1 MASEL
6 LKNKALIQRLKEPEI
21 PVVKFNLGDTGFEE
35 LITLPEPKP
44 QELLDIQG
52 ENRKGRL
59 LDTLNKIGGGL
70 MDESV
75 DFIKREELQFGGG
88 PKGQQ
93 AGTEAAK
100 LLTDA
105 KRLKLVEYFKDLEKY
120 IETNATKYSDVDKF
134 FKDAIKEFDTP
145 KYKDFIINSAQTQ
158 RNVRDPKPLGKI
170 FDLKPAYKE
179 GATFNYKNLFGLKG
193 ADASSKVRYVKD
205 MMLINMMEKNPK
217 MINMRDNIV
226 KVLNNDILDLSEA
239 DLRNTKVFQKQ
250 NLKATAARPN
260 LLRSYFNSIIK
271 DFESKRIKVKDVSK
285 GVEAELQ
292 NVLKKKDIS
301 DAFRK
306 KVRTTLNN
314 IYKSKKYG
322 IQLRNEFKDLFGKDK
337 PIYSPTVKK
346 GQERFEF
353 EHKIGKASTAVNK
366 LPSTY
371 MLRGEYVPSSFNYA
385 KNINFDSKL
394 IDLMNEYKETKSAA
408 TETKIKN
415 LYKDFNKKSAGY
427 LKNLTLD
434 FDRKAGA
441 VVVTDNTPIFKI
453 KNYGDYKQQFAKNL
467 KHSQAY
473 LSTVKDGKFAFDKDL
488 FENFLVQNQGQ
499 KKLTAFQELIKRQGA
514 GVDPSLL
521 MKAGFEEFV
530 KPAAKIGARGAATL
544 ADLAISAGPGA
555 KGLGLGLLL
564 EADPI
569 VTGMSEGKTFG
580 QTARDTVVGSAI
592 DAIPGVNLGSLGEDL
607 IKLAQT
613 EGQKMSAQNLID
625 YQKDYDRFLKDR
637 NAFLSYQDLSQSEL
651 DELGFDNESL
661 INLERDLI
669 NRFKDI
675 QTRAPK
681 VYNPQNLSNIT
692 ELARKAAEQRYKN
705 LKTGIAGKIFGDRM
719 AKDPEFI
726 DKQAQQ
732 ILAAFTGVEGAT
744 DSFADSYKNFLGFT
758 NTDTLSPEELD
769 ETFDMEG
776 GIMAANGGRI
786 GFAEGPMDP
795 KRRLFMKIMG
805 GIMSLPFVSKFVG
818 KSDLAKPVV
827 KLSGTTTNMPDWFP
841 DFVNKMMFTTG
852 GKKIDADVME
862 YTTPKL
868 PGVKMLRNDDGEII
882 VEGKN
887 AYGEPYE
894 IIYRPPGYEL
904 VDETTGKAVK
914 TPGEFKASDT
924 QFRRTG
930 PEMDDF
936 DVDFETVEDVDDI
949 LGGNATKLEGFAKGT
964 EKTKYTKGQKAIDE
978 AEALGERADEYVPY
992 KDMDP
997 TDFYED

>member
-530 KPAAKIGARGAATL
+530 KPAAKIGARGAAGL

-569 VTGMSEGKTFG
+569 ITGMTEGKDFG
-580 QTARDTVVGSAI
+580 QTARDTFVGTAI
-592 DAIPGVNLGSLGEDL
+592 DAIPGVNLGSLNEDL
-607 IKLAQT
+607 IKLADT
-613 EGQKMSAQNLID
+613 EEKRVGIQNLID
-625 YQKDYDRFLKDR
+625 YQKDYDRFTKDL
-637 NAFLSYQDLSQSEL
+637 NAFKSYRGL
-651 DELGFDNESL
+651 DQISLEELGLTASDLVDMESQL
-661 INLERDLI
+661 AK
-669 NRFKDI
+669 RFEDI

-681 VYNPQNLSNIT
+681 VYNPEVFSLVRDV
-692 ELARKAAEQRYKN
+692 ARKEAEKRKAN
-705 LKTGIAGKIFGDRM
+705 LEGIQGLIFGDRM
-719 AKDPEFI
+719 AKDPNFI
-726 DKQAQQ
+726 ENQIQQ
-732 ILAAFTGVEGAT
+732 IMAASTGVKGAT
-744 DSFADSYKNFLGFT
+744 DSYADAYKFLPQEQLT
-758 NTDTLSPEELD
+758 PDELD
-769 ETFDMEG
+769 ERFDMEG

-786 GFAEGPMDP
+786 GFADGPIDP
-795 KRRLFMKIMG
+795 KRRTFMKIMA
-805 GIMSLPFVSKFVG
+805 GIASLPIFSKFLG
-818 KSDLAKPVV
+818 KSEVAKPIV
-827 KLSGTTTNMPDWFP
+827 KVAGSSTKMPDWFP
-841 DFVNKMMFTTG
+841 DMINKVMFSGTG
-852 GKKIDADVME
+852 KRVDADLTIYE
-862 YTTPKL
+862 PKEL
-868 PGVKMLRNDDGEII
+868 PGISIGRYDDGRVF

-887 AYGEPYE
+887 EYGKSYSIEYE
-894 IIYRPPGYEL
+894 PPGYEL
-904 VDETTGKAVK
+904 IDEKTGKAVK
-914 TPGEFKASDT
+914 KPGEFIAQEEVPVNVDPD
-924 QFRRTG
+924 G
-930 PEMDDF
+930 NADF
-936 DVDFETVEDVDDI
+936 DVEVLNDLDQI
-949 LGGNATKLEGFAKGT
+949 LGPDTRAMEEFATGKKIKDMKSGEFSV
-964 EKTKYTKGQKAIDE
+964 GQAEARAEQAADE
-978 AEALGERADEYVPY
+978 AAELEVFDEI
-992 KDMDP
+992 D
-997 TDFYED
+997 

>member
-6 LKNKALIQRLKEPEI
+6 LKNKIFIQRLKEPDV
-21 PVVKFNLGDTGFEE
+21 PNVKFNLADTGFEE

-569 VTGMSEGKTFG
+569 ITGMTEGKDFG
-580 QTARDTVVGSAI
+580 QTARDTFVGTAI
-592 DAIPGVNLGSLGEDL
+592 DAIPGVNLGSLNEDL
-607 IKLAQT
+607 IKLADT
-613 EGQKMSAQNLID
+613 EEKRVGIQNLID
-625 YQKDYDRFLKDR
+625 YQKDYDRFTKDL
-637 NAFLSYQDLSQSEL
+637 NAFKSYRGL
-651 DELGFDNESL
+651 DQISLEELGLTASDLVDMESQL
-661 INLERDLI
+661 AK
-669 NRFKDI
+669 RFEDI

-681 VYNPQNLSNIT
+681 VYNPEVFSLVRDV
-692 ELARKAAEQRYKN
+692 ARKEAEKRKAN
-705 LKTGIAGKIFGDRM
+705 LEGIQGLIFGDRM
-719 AKDPEFI
+719 AKDPNFI
-726 DKQAQQ
+726 ENQIQQ
-732 ILAAFTGVEGAT
+732 IMAASTGVQGAT
-744 DSFADSYKNFLGFT
+744 DSYADAYKFLPQEQLT
-758 NTDTLSPEELD
+758 PDELD
-769 ETFDMEG
+769 ERFDMEG

-786 GFAEGPMDP
+786 GFADGPIDP
-795 KRRLFMKIMG
+795 KRRTFMKIMA
-805 GIMSLPFVSKFVG
+805 GIASLPIFSKFLG
-818 KSDLAKPVV
+818 KSEVAKPIV
-827 KLSGTTTNMPDWFP
+827 KVAGSSTKMPDWFP
-841 DFVNKMMFTTG
+841 DMINKVMFSGTG
-852 GKKIDADVME
+852 KRVDADLTIYE
-862 YTTPKL
+862 PKEL
-868 PGVKMLRNDDGEII
+868 PGISIGRYDDGRVF

-887 AYGEPYE
+887 EYGKSYSIEYE
-894 IIYRPPGYEL
+894 PPGYEL
-904 VDETTGKAVK
+904 IDEKTGKAVK
-914 TPGEFKASDT
+914 KPGEFIAQEEVPVNVDPD
-924 QFRRTG
+924 G
-930 PEMDDF
+930 NADF
-936 DVDFETVEDVDDI
+936 DVEVLNDLDQI
-949 LGGNATKLEGFAKGT
+949 LGPDTRAMEEFATGKKIKDMKSGEFSV
-964 EKTKYTKGQKAIDE
+964 GQAEARAEQAADE
-978 AEALGERADEYVPY
+978 AAELEVFDEI
-992 KDMDP
+992 D
-997 TDFYED
+997 

>member
-6 LKNKALIQRLKEPEI
+6 LKNKALIQRLKEPEV

-44 QELLDIQG
+44 QELLDIQE

-499 KKLTAFQELIKRQGA
+499 KKLTAFQELINRKGA

-530 KPAAKIGARGAATL
+530 KPAAKIGARGAATI
-544 ADLAISAGPGA
+544 ADLAISAGPGL
-555 KGLGLGLLL
+555 KGLGVGLLL

-569 VTGMSEGKTFG
+569 ITGMSEGKTFG
-580 QTARDTVVGSAI
+580 QTARDTFVGSAI
-592 DAIPGVNLGSLGEDL
+592 DAIPGVNLGSLNEDL
-607 IKLAQT
+607 LKLADT
-613 EGQKMSAQNLID
+613 EEQKVGVQNVID
-625 YQKDYDRFLKDR
+625 YQRDADRFKKRFENYKYLED
-637 NAFLSYQDLSQSEL
+637 NPFEAEGVDLIAMEKGLMNDYLDLQFRKPKVQNPDVFSLLREL
-651 DELGFDNESL
+651 ATKEAKKRKE
-661 INLERDLI
+661 NLE
-669 NRFKDI
+669 
-675 QTRAPK
+675 
-681 VYNPQNLSNIT
+681 
-692 ELARKAAEQRYKN
+692 
-705 LKTGIAGKIFGDRM
+705 TGIAGKIFGDF
-719 AKDPEFI
+719 ALTNPNFVE
-726 DKQAQQ
+726 DKIQQ
-732 ILAAFTGVEGAT
+732 IMAASTGVQGAT
-744 DSFADSYKNFLGFT
+744 DSYADVYKFLPQEQLT
-758 NTDTLSPEELD
+758 PDELD
-769 ETFDMEG
+769 ERFDMEG
-776 GIMAANGGRI
+776 GIMAADGGRI
-786 GFAEGPMDP
+786 GFADGPIDP
-795 KRRLFMKIMG
+795 KRRLFLKIMG
-805 GIMSLPFVSKFVG
+805 GIASLPVFGKFLG
-818 KSDLAKPVV
+818 KSEVAKPIV
-827 KLSGTTTNMPDWFP
+827 KVAGSSTKMPNWFP
-841 DFVNKMMFTTG
+841 DLINKVMFGGTGKRVDADLTVYEPKELPGISIGRYDDGRVFVEGQNEY
-852 GKKIDADVME
+852 GKKYMIE
-862 YTTPKL
+862 Y
-868 PGVKMLRNDDGEII
+868 E
-882 VEGKN
+882 
-887 AYGEPYE
+887 
-894 IIYRPPGYEL
+894 PPGFEL
-904 VDETTGKAVK
+904 IDEKTGKAVK
-914 TPGEFKASDT
+914 KPGEFIAQEEVPVNVDPD
-924 QFRRTG
+924 G
-930 PEMDDF
+930 NADF
-936 DVDFETVEDVDDI
+936 DVEVLDDLDQI
-949 LGGNATKLEGFAKGT
+949 LGPDTRAMEEFATGKKIKDMKSGEVSV
-964 EKTKYTKGQKAIDE
+964 GQAEARAEQAADE
-978 AEALGERADEYVPY
+978 AAELEVFDEI
-992 KDMDP
+992 D
-997 TDFYED
+997 

>member
-44 QELLDIQG
+44 QELLDIQE

-569 VTGMSEGKTFG
+569 ITGMTEGKDFG
-580 QTARDTVVGSAI
+580 QTARDTFVGTAI
-592 DAIPGVNLGSLGEDL
+592 DAIPGVNLGSLNEDL
-607 IKLAQT
+607 IKLADT
-613 EGQKMSAQNLID
+613 EEKRVGIQNLID
-625 YQKDYDRFLKDR
+625 YQKDYDRFTKDL
-637 NAFLSYQDLSQSEL
+637 NAFKSYRGL
-651 DELGFDNESL
+651 DQISLEELGLTAS
-661 INLERDLI
+661 DLVDMEGQLAK
-669 NRFKDI
+669 RFEDI

-681 VYNPQNLSNIT
+681 VYNPEVFSLVRDV
-692 ELARKAAEQRYKN
+692 ARKEAEKRKAN
-705 LKTGIAGKIFGDRM
+705 LEGIQGLIFGDRM
-719 AKDPEFI
+719 AKDPNFI
-726 DKQAQQ
+726 ENQIQQ
-732 ILAAFTGVEGAT
+732 IMAASTGVQGAT
-744 DSFADSYKNFLGFT
+744 DSYADAYKFLPQEQLT
-758 NTDTLSPEELD
+758 PDELD
-769 ETFDMEG
+769 ERFDMEG

-786 GFAEGPMDP
+786 GFADGPIDP
-795 KRRLFMKIMG
+795 KRRTFMKIMA
-805 GIMSLPFVSKFVG
+805 GIASLPIFSKFLG
-818 KSDLAKPVV
+818 KSEVAKPIV
-827 KLSGTTTNMPDWFP
+827 KVAGSSTKMPDWFP
-841 DFVNKMMFTTG
+841 DMINKVMFSGTG
-852 GKKIDADVME
+852 KRVDADLTIYE
-862 YTTPKL
+862 PKEL
-868 PGVKMLRNDDGEII
+868 PGISIGRYDDGRVF

-887 AYGEPYE
+887 EYGKSYSIEYE
-894 IIYRPPGYEL
+894 PPGYEL
-904 VDETTGKAVK
+904 IDEKTGKAVK
-914 TPGEFKASDT
+914 KPGEFIAQEEVPVNVDPD
-924 QFRRTG
+924 G
-930 PEMDDF
+930 NADF
-936 DVDFETVEDVDDI
+936 DVEVLNDLDQI
-949 LGGNATKLEGFAKGT
+949 LGPDTRAMEEFATGKKIKDMKSGEFSV
-964 EKTKYTKGQKAIDE
+964 GQAEARAEQAADE
-978 AEALGERADEYVPY
+978 AAELEVFDEI
-992 KDMDP
+992 D
-997 TDFYED
+997 

>member
-569 VTGMSEGKTFG
+569 ITGMTEGKDFG
-580 QTARDTVVGSAI
+580 QTARDTFVGTAI
-592 DAIPGVNLGSLGEDL
+592 DAIPGVNLGSLNEDL
-607 IKLAQT
+607 IKLADT
-613 EGQKMSAQNLID
+613 EEKRVGIQNLID
-625 YQKDYDRFLKDR
+625 YQKDYDRFTKDL
-637 NAFLSYQDLSQSEL
+637 NAFKSYRGL
-651 DELGFDNESL
+651 DQISLEELGLTAS
-661 INLERDLI
+661 DLVDMEGQLAK
-669 NRFKDI
+669 RFEDI

-681 VYNPQNLSNIT
+681 VYNPEVFSLVRDV
-692 ELARKAAEQRYKN
+692 ARKEAEKRKAN
-705 LKTGIAGKIFGDRM
+705 LEGIQGLIFGDRM
-719 AKDPEFI
+719 AKDPNFI
-726 DKQAQQ
+726 ENQIQQ
-732 ILAAFTGVEGAT
+732 IMAASTGVKGAT
-744 DSFADSYKNFLGFT
+744 DSYADAYKFLPQEQLT
-758 NTDTLSPEELD
+758 PDELD
-769 ETFDMEG
+769 ERFDMEG

-786 GFAEGPMDP
+786 GFADGPIDP
-795 KRRLFMKIMG
+795 KRRTFMKIMA
-805 GIMSLPFVSKFVG
+805 GIASLPIFSKFLG
-818 KSDLAKPVV
+818 KSEVAKPIV
-827 KLSGTTTNMPDWFP
+827 KVAGSSTKMPDWFP
-841 DFVNKMMFTTG
+841 DMINKVMFSGTG
-852 GKKIDADVME
+852 KRVDADLTIYE
-862 YTTPKL
+862 PKEL
-868 PGVKMLRNDDGEII
+868 PGISIGRYDDGRVF

-887 AYGEPYE
+887 EYGKSYSIEYE
-894 IIYRPPGYEL
+894 PPGYEL
-904 VDETTGKAVK
+904 IDEKTGKAVK
-914 TPGEFKASDT
+914 KPGEFIAQEEVPVNVDPD
-924 QFRRTG
+924 G
-930 PEMDDF
+930 NADF
-936 DVDFETVEDVDDI
+936 DVEVLNDLDQI
-949 LGGNATKLEGFAKGT
+949 LGPDTRAMEEFATGKKIKDMKSGEFSV
-964 EKTKYTKGQKAIDE
+964 GQAEARAEQAADE
-978 AEALGERADEYVPY
+978 AAELEVFDEI
-992 KDMDP
+992 D
-997 TDFYED
+997 

>member
-6 LKNKALIQRLKEPEI
+6 LKNKALIQRLKEPEV

-226 KVLNNDILDLSEA
+226 KVLNNDVLDLSEA

-569 VTGMSEGKTFG
+569 ITGMTEGKDFG
-580 QTARDTVVGSAI
+580 QTARDTFVGTAI
-592 DAIPGVNLGSLGEDL
+592 DAIPGVNLGSLNEDL
-607 IKLAQT
+607 IKLADT
-613 EGQKMSAQNLID
+613 EEKRVGIQNLID
-625 YQKDYDRFLKDR
+625 YQKDYDRFTKDL
-637 NAFLSYQDLSQSEL
+637 NAFKSYRGL
-651 DELGFDNESL
+651 DQISLEELGLTASDLVDMESQL
-661 INLERDLI
+661 AK
-669 NRFKDI
+669 RFEDI

-681 VYNPQNLSNIT
+681 VYNPEVFSLVRDV
-692 ELARKAAEQRYKN
+692 ARKEAEKRKAN
-705 LKTGIAGKIFGDRM
+705 LEGIQGLIFGDRM
-719 AKDPEFI
+719 AKDPNFI
-726 DKQAQQ
+726 ENQIQQ
-732 ILAAFTGVEGAT
+732 IMAASTGVKGAT
-744 DSFADSYKNFLGFT
+744 DSYADAYKFLPQEQLT
-758 NTDTLSPEELD
+758 PDELD
-769 ETFDMEG
+769 ERFDMEG

-786 GFAEGPMDP
+786 GFADGPIDP
-795 KRRLFMKIMG
+795 KRRTFMKIMA
-805 GIMSLPFVSKFVG
+805 GIASLPIFSKFLG
-818 KSDLAKPVV
+818 KSEVAKPIV
-827 KLSGTTTNMPDWFP
+827 KVAGSSTKMPDWFP
-841 DFVNKMMFTTG
+841 DMINKVMFSGTG
-852 GKKIDADVME
+852 KRVDADLTIYE
-862 YTTPKL
+862 PKEL
-868 PGVKMLRNDDGEII
+868 PGISIGRYDDGRVF

-887 AYGEPYE
+887 EYGKSYSIEYE
-894 IIYRPPGYEL
+894 PPGYEL
-904 VDETTGKAVK
+904 IDEKTGKAVK
-914 TPGEFKASDT
+914 KPGEFIAQEEVPVNVDPD
-924 QFRRTG
+924 G
-930 PEMDDF
+930 NADF
-936 DVDFETVEDVDDI
+936 DVEVLNDLDQI
-949 LGGNATKLEGFAKGT
+949 LGPDTRAMEEFATGKKIKDMKSGEFSV
-964 EKTKYTKGQKAIDE
+964 GQAEARAEQAADE
-978 AEALGERADEYVPY
+978 AAELEVFDEI
-992 KDMDP
+992 D
-997 TDFYED
+997 

>member
-44 QELLDIQG
+44 QELLDIQE

-569 VTGMSEGKTFG
+569 ITGMTEGKDFG
-580 QTARDTVVGSAI
+580 QTARDTFVGTAI
-592 DAIPGVNLGSLGEDL
+592 DAIPGVNLGSLNEDL
-607 IKLAQT
+607 IKLADT
-613 EGQKMSAQNLID
+613 EEKRVGIQNLID
-625 YQKDYDRFLKDR
+625 YQKDYDRFTKDL
-637 NAFLSYQDLSQSEL
+637 NAFKSYRGL
-651 DELGFDNESL
+651 DQISLEELGLTASDLVDMESQL
-661 INLERDLI
+661 AK
-669 NRFKDI
+669 RFEDI

-681 VYNPQNLSNIT
+681 VYNPEVFSLVRDV
-692 ELARKAAEQRYKN
+692 ARKEAEKRKAN
-705 LKTGIAGKIFGDRM
+705 LEGIQGLIFGDRM
-719 AKDPEFI
+719 AKDPNFI
-726 DKQAQQ
+726 ENQIQQ
-732 ILAAFTGVEGAT
+732 IMAASTGVQGAT
-744 DSFADSYKNFLGFT
+744 DSYADAYKFLPQEQLT
-758 NTDTLSPEELD
+758 PDELD
-769 ETFDMEG
+769 ERFDMEG

-786 GFAEGPMDP
+786 GFADGPIDP
-795 KRRLFMKIMG
+795 KRRTFMKIMA
-805 GIMSLPFVSKFVG
+805 GIASLPIFSKFLG
-818 KSDLAKPVV
+818 KSEVAKPIV
-827 KLSGTTTNMPDWFP
+827 KVAGSSTKMPDWFP
-841 DFVNKMMFTTG
+841 DMINKVMFSGTG
-852 GKKIDADVME
+852 KRVDADLTIYE
-862 YTTPKL
+862 PKEL
-868 PGVKMLRNDDGEII
+868 PGISIGRYDDGRVF

-887 AYGEPYE
+887 EYGKSYSIEYE
-894 IIYRPPGYEL
+894 PPGYEL
-904 VDETTGKAVK
+904 IDEKTGKAVK
-914 TPGEFKASDT
+914 KPGEFIAQEEVPVNVDPD
-924 QFRRTG
+924 G
-930 PEMDDF
+930 NADF
-936 DVDFETVEDVDDI
+936 DVEVLNDLDQI
-949 LGGNATKLEGFAKGT
+949 LGPDTRAMEEFATGKKIKDMKSGEFSV
-964 EKTKYTKGQKAIDE
+964 GQAEARAEQAADE
-978 AEALGERADEYVPY
+978 AAELEVFDEI
-992 KDMDP
+992 D
-997 TDFYED
+997 

>member
-1 MASEL
+1 
-6 LKNKALIQRLKEPEI
+6 
-21 PVVKFNLGDTGFEE
+21 
-35 LITLPEPKP
+35 
-44 QELLDIQG
+44 
-52 ENRKGRL
+52 
-59 LDTLNKIGGGL
+59 GGGL

-569 VTGMSEGKTFG
+569 ITGMTEGKDFG
-580 QTARDTVVGSAI
+580 QTARDTFVGTAI
-592 DAIPGVNLGSLGEDL
+592 DAIPGVNLGSLNEDL
-607 IKLAQT
+607 IKLADT
-613 EGQKMSAQNLID
+613 EEKRVGIQNLID
-625 YQKDYDRFLKDR
+625 YQKDYDRFTKDL
-637 NAFLSYQDLSQSEL
+637 NAFKSYRGL
-651 DELGFDNESL
+651 DQISLEELGLTAS
-661 INLERDLI
+661 DLVDMEGQLAK
-669 NRFKDI
+669 RFEDI

-681 VYNPQNLSNIT
+681 VYNPEVFSLVRDV
-692 ELARKAAEQRYKN
+692 ARKEAEKRKAN
-705 LKTGIAGKIFGDRM
+705 LEGIQGLIFGDRM
-719 AKDPEFI
+719 AKDPNFI
-726 DKQAQQ
+726 ENQIQQ
-732 ILAAFTGVEGAT
+732 IMAASTGVKGAT
-744 DSFADSYKNFLGFT
+744 DSYADAYKFLPQEQLT
-758 NTDTLSPEELD
+758 PDELD
-769 ETFDMEG
+769 ERFDMEG

-786 GFAEGPMDP
+786 GFADGPIDP
-795 KRRLFMKIMG
+795 KRRTFMKIMA
-805 GIMSLPFVSKFVG
+805 GIASLPIFSKFLG
-818 KSDLAKPVV
+818 KSEVAKPIV
-827 KLSGTTTNMPDWFP
+827 KVAGSSTKMPDWFP
-841 DFVNKMMFTTG
+841 DMINKVMFSGTG
-852 GKKIDADVME
+852 KRVDADLTIYE
-862 YTTPKL
+862 PKEL
-868 PGVKMLRNDDGEII
+868 PGISIGRYDDGRVF

-887 AYGEPYE
+887 EYGKSYSIEYE
-894 IIYRPPGYEL
+894 PPGYEL
-904 VDETTGKAVK
+904 IDEKTGKAVK
-914 TPGEFKASDT
+914 KPGEFIAQEEVPVNVDPD
-924 QFRRTG
+924 G
-930 PEMDDF
+930 NADF
-936 DVDFETVEDVDDI
+936 DVEVLNDLDQI
-949 LGGNATKLEGFAKGT
+949 LGPDTRAMEEFATGKKIKDMKSGEFSV
-964 EKTKYTKGQKAIDE
+964 GQAEARAEQAADE
-978 AEALGERADEYVPY
+978 AAELEVFDEI
-992 KDMDP
+992 D
-997 TDFYED
+997 

>member
-44 QELLDIQG
+44 QELLDIQE

-569 VTGMSEGKTFG
+569 ITGMTEGKDFG
-580 QTARDTVVGSAI
+580 QTARDTFVGTAI
-592 DAIPGVNLGSLGEDL
+592 DAIPGVNLGSLNEDL
-607 IKLAQT
+607 IKLADT
-613 EGQKMSAQNLID
+613 EEKRVGIQNLID
-625 YQKDYDRFLKDR
+625 YQKDYDRFTKDL
-637 NAFLSYQDLSQSEL
+637 NAFKSYRGL
-651 DELGFDNESL
+651 DQISLEELGLTAS
-661 INLERDLI
+661 DLVDMEGQLAK
-669 NRFKDI
+669 RFEDI

-681 VYNPQNLSNIT
+681 VYNPEVFSLVRDV
-692 ELARKAAEQRYKN
+692 ARKEAEKRKAN
-705 LKTGIAGKIFGDRM
+705 LEGIQGLIFGDRM
-719 AKDPEFI
+719 AKDPNFI
-726 DKQAQQ
+726 ENQIQQ
-732 ILAAFTGVEGAT
+732 IMAASTGVKGAT
-744 DSFADSYKNFLGFT
+744 DSYADAYKFLPQEQLT
-758 NTDTLSPEELD
+758 PDELD
-769 ETFDMEG
+769 ERFDMEG

-786 GFAEGPMDP
+786 GFADGPIDP
-795 KRRLFMKIMG
+795 KRRTFMKIMA
-805 GIMSLPFVSKFVG
+805 GIASLPIFSKFLG
-818 KSDLAKPVV
+818 KSEVAKPIV
-827 KLSGTTTNMPDWFP
+827 KVAGSSTKMPDWFP
-841 DFVNKMMFTTG
+841 DMINKVMFSGTG
-852 GKKIDADVME
+852 KRVDADLTIYE
-862 YTTPKL
+862 PKEL
-868 PGVKMLRNDDGEII
+868 PGISIGRYDDGRVF

-887 AYGEPYE
+887 EYGKSYSIEYE
-894 IIYRPPGYEL
+894 PPGYEL
-904 VDETTGKAVK
+904 IDEKTGKAVK
-914 TPGEFKASDT
+914 KPGEFIAQEEVPVNVDPD
-924 QFRRTG
+924 G
-930 PEMDDF
+930 NADF
-936 DVDFETVEDVDDI
+936 DVEVLNDLDQI
-949 LGGNATKLEGFAKGT
+949 LGPDTRAMEEFATGKKIKDMKSGEFSV
-964 EKTKYTKGQKAIDE
+964 GQAEARAEQAADE
-978 AEALGERADEYVPY
+978 AAELEVFDEI
-992 KDMDP
+992 D
-997 TDFYED
+997 

>member
-44 QELLDIQG
+44 QELLDIQE

-530 KPAAKIGARGAATL
+530 KPAAKIGARGAAGL

-569 VTGMSEGKTFG
+569 ITGMTEGKDFG
-580 QTARDTVVGSAI
+580 QTARDTFVGTAI
-592 DAIPGVNLGSLGEDL
+592 DAIPGVNLGSLNEDL
-607 IKLAQT
+607 IKLADT
-613 EGQKMSAQNLID
+613 EEKRVGIQNLID
-625 YQKDYDRFLKDR
+625 YQKDYDRFTKDL
-637 NAFLSYQDLSQSEL
+637 NAFKSYRGL
-651 DELGFDNESL
+651 DQISLEELGLTAS
-661 INLERDLI
+661 DLVDMEGQLAK
-669 NRFKDI
+669 RFEDI

-681 VYNPQNLSNIT
+681 VYNPEVFSLVRDV
-692 ELARKAAEQRYKN
+692 ARKEAEKRKAN
-705 LKTGIAGKIFGDRM
+705 LEGIQGLIFGDRM
-719 AKDPEFI
+719 AKDPNFI
-726 DKQAQQ
+726 ENQIQQ
-732 ILAAFTGVEGAT
+732 IMAASTGVQGAT
-744 DSFADSYKNFLGFT
+744 DSYADAYKFLPQEQLT
-758 NTDTLSPEELD
+758 PDELD
-769 ETFDMEG
+769 ERFDMEG

-786 GFAEGPMDP
+786 GFADGPIDP
-795 KRRLFMKIMG
+795 KRRTFMKIMA
-805 GIMSLPFVSKFVG
+805 GIASLPIFSKFLG
-818 KSDLAKPVV
+818 KSEVAKPIV
-827 KLSGTTTNMPDWFP
+827 KVAGSSTKMPDWFP
-841 DFVNKMMFTTG
+841 DMINKVMFSGTG
-852 GKKIDADVME
+852 KRVDADLTIYE
-862 YTTPKL
+862 PKEL
-868 PGVKMLRNDDGEII
+868 PGISIGRYDDGRVF

-887 AYGEPYE
+887 EYGKSYSIEYE
-894 IIYRPPGYEL
+894 PPGYEL
-904 VDETTGKAVK
+904 IDEKTGKAVK
-914 TPGEFKASDT
+914 KPGEFIAQEEVPVNVDPD
-924 QFRRTG
+924 G
-930 PEMDDF
+930 NADF
-936 DVDFETVEDVDDI
+936 DVEVLNDLDQI
-949 LGGNATKLEGFAKGT
+949 LGPDTRAMEEFATGKKIKDMKSGEFSV
-964 EKTKYTKGQKAIDE
+964 GQAEARAEQAADE
-978 AEALGERADEYVPY
+978 AAELEVFDEI
-992 KDMDP
+992 D
-997 TDFYED
+997 

>member
-530 KPAAKIGARGAATL
+530 KPAAKIGARGAAGL

-569 VTGMSEGKTFG
+569 ITGMTEGKDFG
-580 QTARDTVVGSAI
+580 QTARDTFVGTAI
-592 DAIPGVNLGSLGEDL
+592 DAIPGVNLGSLNEDL
-607 IKLAQT
+607 IKLADT
-613 EGQKMSAQNLID
+613 EEKRVGIQNLID
-625 YQKDYDRFLKDR
+625 YQKDYDRFTKDL
-637 NAFLSYQDLSQSEL
+637 NAFKSYRGL
-651 DELGFDNESL
+651 DQISLEELGLTASDLVDMESQL
-661 INLERDLI
+661 AK
-669 NRFKDI
+669 RFEDI

-681 VYNPQNLSNIT
+681 VYNPEVFSLVRDV
-692 ELARKAAEQRYKN
+692 ARKEAEKRKAN
-705 LKTGIAGKIFGDRM
+705 LEGIQGLIFGDRM
-719 AKDPEFI
+719 AKDPNFI
-726 DKQAQQ
+726 ENQIQQ
-732 ILAAFTGVEGAT
+732 IMAASTGVQGAT
-744 DSFADSYKNFLGFT
+744 DSYADAYKFLPQEQLT
-758 NTDTLSPEELD
+758 PDELD
-769 ETFDMEG
+769 ERFDMEG

-786 GFAEGPMDP
+786 GFADGPIDP
-795 KRRLFMKIMG
+795 KRRTFMKIMA
-805 GIMSLPFVSKFVG
+805 GIASLPIFSKFLG
-818 KSDLAKPVV
+818 KSEVAKPIV
-827 KLSGTTTNMPDWFP
+827 KVAGSSTKMPDWFP
-841 DFVNKMMFTTG
+841 DMINKVMFSGTG
-852 GKKIDADVME
+852 KRVDADLTIYE
-862 YTTPKL
+862 PKEL
-868 PGVKMLRNDDGEII
+868 PGISIGRYDDGRVF

-887 AYGEPYE
+887 EYGKSYSIEYE
-894 IIYRPPGYEL
+894 PPGYEL
-904 VDETTGKAVK
+904 IDEKTGKAVK
-914 TPGEFKASDT
+914 KPGEFIAQEEVPVNVDPD
-924 QFRRTG
+924 G
-930 PEMDDF
+930 NADF
-936 DVDFETVEDVDDI
+936 DVEVLNDLDQI
-949 LGGNATKLEGFAKGT
+949 LGPDTRAMEEFATGKKIKDMKSGEFSV
-964 EKTKYTKGQKAIDE
+964 GQAEARAEQAADE
-978 AEALGERADEYVPY
+978 AAELEVFDEI
-992 KDMDP
+992 D
-997 TDFYED
+997 